1 MARTGVGTCV
11 RCMRDQAV
19 KHVLR
24 ETKLFYFPLLAR
36 GKGLRVVKGVVI
48 AGKNFSVRSDHIMLD
63 RLIAH

>member
-36 GKGLRVVKGVVI
+36 GKGLRVVKEVVI
-48 AGKNFSVRSDHIMLD
+48 AGKKLFCEK
-63 RLIAH
+63 